1 MSVYDNPTIRFLL
14 FLHLKRD
21 PKEKIGYSRFD
32 AQLLSSI
39 SNYVL
44 TNQKI
49 SPKQLQ
55 VVENRLR
62 KYNKRQ
68 WEKAQQFDV
77 PTFLSGCLID

>member
-1 MSVYDNPTIRFLL
+1 MSVYENPTIKFLL

-32 AQLLSSI
+32 AQILSSI

-55 VVENRLR
+55 VVENRLK
-62 KYNKRQ
+62 KYSKRQ

-77 PTFLSGCLID
+77 EKFMSGCLID

>member
-1 MSVYDNPTIRFLL
+1 MEFYENPTIRFLL

-32 AQLLSSI
+32 AQILSSI

-44 TNQKI
+44 LNQKI
-49 SPKQLQ
+49 SEKQLR

-68 WEKAQQFDV
+68 WEKAQQFDAEK
-77 PTFLSGCLID
+77 FISGCLID

>member
-1 MSVYDNPTIRFLL
+1 MSVYENPTIKFLL
-14 FLHLKRD
+14 YLHLKRD

-32 AQLLSSI
+32 APILSSI

-62 KYNKRQ
+62 KYSKRQ
-68 WEKAQQFDV
+68 GQVAQQFDV
-77 PTFLSGCLID
+77 EKFMSGCLID